1 LWAIKRASLKTFYKK
16 ISEKIIEGLLMLSGT
31 ITSLTV
37 LLIVFFLFKEG
48 VGVFNK
54 KPVDDGVVIAINKSN
69 NVGELTALQLKNIF
83 DQKITNWSELG
94 AKPDS
99 IILFRMEDITN
110 YYTEAQLGANFENM
124 PMCINRVVD
133 SLPGVIAFF
142 NEKYL
147 AKDFKGKQLMIEN
160 IKVSEFLN
168 GREWLPTAQ
177 PTALLGVK
185 PLILGTLW
193 VSFGA
198 ILLALPLGLAAA
210 IYLSEIAD
218 DRTRKILKPLIE
230 LLAGIPSV
238 VYGFFGLVIIVPLIQ
253 KTFNLPVG
261 ETALAGS
268 IILGIMAL
276 PTIITISE
284 DAMRNT
290 PRAMKEASLALGA
303 SKWQTIYKVVVPFSA
318 SGITAGAIL
327 GIGRAIGETMAVL
340 MVTGNA
346 AVIPHTILE
355 PVRTIPATIA
365 AELGEVATGG
375 LHYKALFA
383 LGCILFLITLFI
395 NLIVE
400 FISNRKKYKKH

>member
-1 LWAIKRASLKTFYKK
+1 MI
-16 ISEKIIEGLLMLSGT
+16 SGT
-31 ITSLTV
+31 VTSLTV
-37 LLIVFFLFKEG
+37 VLIVFFLFKEG
-48 VGVFNK
+48 IGVFNK
-54 KPVDDGVVIAINKSN
+54 KPVEEGYVIAINKN
-69 NVGELTALQLKNIF
+69 NVVKKINSEALKNIY
-83 DQKITNWSELG
+83 DQKITHWSELG
-94 AKPDS
+94 GTPDS
-99 IILFRMEDITN
+99 IVLFRLEDISN
-110 YYTEAQLGANFENM
+110 FYTDEQIGENFERLPN
-124 PMCINRVVD
+124 CISQLID
-133 SLPGVIAFF
+133 SLPNIIAFF
-142 NEKYL
+142 PEKYL
-147 AKDFKGKQLMIEN
+147 DKNFKGKQLEID
-160 IKVSEFLN
+160 KVSFKEFF
-168 GREWLPTAQ
+168 GGEEWFPTAQ
-177 PTALLGVK
+177 PSAQLGVM

-193 VSFGA
+193 VSLGA

-210 IYLSEIAD
+210 IYMSEIAND
-218 DRTRKILKPLIE
+218 NVRRIMKPLIE

-253 KTFNLPVG
+253 KTFDLPVG
-261 ETALAGS
+261 ETGLAGS

-303 SKWQTIYKVVVPFSA
+303 SKWQTIYKVVVPYSI

-346 AVIPHTILE
+346 AVMPHTILE

-365 AELGEVATGG
+365 AELGEAPNGG

-395 NLIVE
+395 NLSVE
-400 FISNRKKYKKH
+400 FISNRKKYNKQ

>member
-1 LWAIKRASLKTFYKK
+1 MNTGLKKVK
-16 ISEKIIEGLLMLSGT
+16 EKVIESVLMLSGT

-37 LLIVFFLFKEG
+37 LFIVVFLFSEG
-48 VGVFNK
+48 IGVFK
-54 KPVDDGVVIAINKSN
+54 RKPVEEGYVIAVSKLNPINKISAA
-69 NVGELTALQLKNIF
+69 ELKDIY
-83 DQKITNWSELG
+83 DQKITSWKSLG
-94 AKPDS
+94 GNNDT
-99 IILFRMEDITN
+99 IILFRLEDITN
-110 YYTEAQLGANFENM
+110 YYPESVIGENFEGLPACLSNLM
-124 PMCINRVVD
+124 D
-133 SLPGVIAFF
+133 SIPQLVAFF
-142 NEKYL
+142 PEKYL
-147 AKDFKGKQLMIEN
+147 AADFKGKKIVINN
-160 IKVSEFLN
+160 ISIKDFLT
-168 GREWLPTAQ
+168 GKEWFPTAQ
-177 PTALLGVK
+177 PAAQMGVK

-193 VSFGA
+193 VSLIA
-198 ILLALPLGLAAA
+198 ILLALPLGLGAA

-218 DRTRKILKPLIE
+218 EKVRNILKPLIE

-238 VYGFFGLVIIVPLIQ
+238 VYGFFGLVVIVPQIQ
-253 KTFNLPVG
+253 KIFNLPVG
-261 ETALAGS
+261 ETGLAGS

-303 SKWQTIYKVVVPFSA
+303 SKWQTIYKVVIPHSI

-365 AELGEVATGG
+365 AELGEAPDGG
-375 LHYKALFA
+375 LHFKALFA

-395 NLIVE
+395 NLMVE
-400 FISNRKKYKKH
+400 FISARKKYAIK

>member
-1 LWAIKRASLKTFYKK
+1 MKTFYKRFV
-16 ISEKIIEGLLMLSGT
+16 EKFIEGLLMLSGT
-31 ITSLTV
+31 ITTLTV
-37 LLIVFFLFKEG
+37 VLIVFFLFKEG
-48 VGVFNK
+48 IGVFNK
-54 KPVDDGVVIAINKSN
+54 KPVEDGYVIAINKN
-69 NVGELTALQLKNIF
+69 NPVKKISSEQIKNIY
-83 DQKITNWSELG
+83 DQKIKNWKELG
-94 AKPDS
+94 GKSDS
-99 IILFRMEDITN
+99 IILFRLEDISN
-110 YYTEAQLGANFENM
+110 YYSDAAIGENFEGLPN
-124 PMCINRVVD
+124 CLSRLID
-133 SLPGVIAFF
+133 SLPNIIAFF
-142 NEKYL
+142 PEKYL
-147 AKDFKGKQLMIEN
+147 DKNFKGRQLEID
-160 IKVSEFLN
+160 KVTLSEFF
-168 GREWLPTAQ
+168 GGKEWFPTAQ
-177 PTALLGVK
+177 PSAQLGVM

-193 VSFGA
+193 VSLGA

-210 IYLSEIAD
+210 VYMSEIANENV
-218 DRTRKILKPLIE
+218 RKIMKPLIE

-253 KTFNLPVG
+253 KTFDLPVG

-303 SKWQTIYKVVVPFSA
+303 SKWQTIYKVVVPYSI

-346 AVIPHTILE
+346 AVIPHSILE

-365 AELGEVATGG
+365 AELGEAPNGG
-375 LHYKALFA
+375 LHFQALFA
-383 LGCILFLITLFI
+383 LGCILFLITLVI
-395 NLIVE
+395 NLTVE
-400 FISNRKKYKKH
+400 FISNRNKYNNH

>member
-1 LWAIKRASLKTFYKK
+1 
-16 ISEKIIEGLLMLSGT
+16 MLSGT

-37 LLIVFFLFKEG
+37 VLIVFFLFKEG
-48 VGVFNK
+48 LGVFDK
-54 KPVDDGVVIAINKSN
+54 KPVEEGYVIALSKSN
-69 NVGELTALQLKNIF
+69 PLKTLSSEQIKNIY
-83 DQKITNWSELG
+83 DQKITHWSEIG
-94 AKPDS
+94 GKPDS
-99 IILFRMEDITN
+99 IILFRAEDISN
-110 YYTEAQLGANFENM
+110 FYSDEEIGENFEGLST
-124 PMCINRVVD
+124 CINRLVD
-133 SLPGVIAFF
+133 SLPDIIAFF
-142 NEKYL
+142 PKKYL
-147 AKDFKGKQLMIEN
+147 AKDFKGHELTVD
-160 IKVSEFLN
+160 KVSLKEFF
-168 GREWLPTAQ
+168 GGKEWFPTAQ
-177 PTALLGVK
+177 PSAQLGVL

-210 IYLSEIAD
+210 IFMSEIAKD
-218 DRTRKILKPLIE
+218 NVRRIMKPLIE

-261 ETALAGS
+261 ETGLAGS

-303 SKWQTIYKVVVPFSA
+303 SKWQTIYKVVIPYSI
-318 SGITAGAIL
+318 SGISAGAIL

-346 AVIPHTILE
+346 AVIPHSILE

-365 AELGEVATGG
+365 AELGEAPNGG
-375 LHYKALFA
+375 LHYQALFA

-395 NLIVE
+395 NLAVE
-400 FISNRKKYKKH
+400 FISNRKQHNKH